1 MIQTKNLE
9 LLVYGDIEKVDISIS
24 KYYEYDNLAICLTC
38 SDTEE
43 PFGALTVNLKPLNS
57 YLAAIDTNNIP
68 DAENFIQKYSLGVPL
83 GISIPSGFCEYPIY
97 DFTEL
102 VNQLDKEKEDNEK
115 DKKIQSDTKDDI
127 YKKEVTFTFT
137 TSKDWEPATPGCWI
151 DCPFKVCTKLGQIC
165 FAQTN
170 DLCPFTKNVYITKIS
185 DIPLF

>member
-9 LLVYGDIEKVDISIS
+9 LFTYEETEKVDISIS

-38 SDTEE
+38 SDTKESY
-43 PFGALTVNLKPLNS
+43 GALTVNLKPLAP
-57 YLAAIDTNNIP
+57 YLAAIDTNNIQG
-68 DAENFIQKYSLGVPL
+68 AEDFIQKYNLGKPL

-102 VNQLDKEKEDNEK
+102 VTQLDKEDKEK
-115 DKKIQSDTKDDI
+115 DKKVQSDTKDDI

-151 DCPFKVCTKLGQIC
+151 DCPFRVCTKLGQIC
-165 FAQTN
+165 HAQTN
-170 DLCPFTKNVYITKIS
+170 NLCPFTKNEYSTKIV